1 MTYLNDIIPRNGQN
15 TIRSLGE
22 VFFIAILKFFLMM
35 LGKTAYF
42 SKKLWEDEIIYL
54 ISEEA
59 EMH

>member
-15 TIRSLGE
+15 TIRSLWE
-22 VFFIAILKFFLMM
+22 VSFIAILKIFFMM